1 MDWKEVAVIVFR
13 AIVRIGKVLLGL
25 KGGDKDE

>member
-1 MDWKEVAVIVFR
+1 MEWKEIAVIVFR
-13 AIVRIGKVLLGL
+13 ALVRIGKALLGL